1 VYAVVILVAIVVG
14 LLVWH
19 ATRANQ
25 ARLGIRS
32 RRGQIKSMWGEIR
45 TFALRGIVVLIV
57 LILLLVVAAKH

>member
-1 VYAVVILVAIVVG
+1 LIVIVAVVVG
-14 LLVWH
+14 FLVWH

-45 TFALRGIVVLIV
+45 KFAFRGFAILVIF
-57 LILLLVVAAKH
+57 ILLLWAVLRH

>member
-1 VYAVVILVAIVVG
+1 MVILIAIVAG

-32 RRGQIKSMWGEIR
+32 RKGQIKGMWSEIR
-45 TFALRGIVVLIV
+45 KMVLRGSVVLVV
-57 LILLLVVAAKH
+57 LILLLWIAFRH

>member
-1 VYAVVILVAIVVG
+1 LVILIAIAAG

-32 RRGQIKSMWGEIR
+32 RRGQIKGMSREIR
-45 TFALRGIVVLIV
+45 TFALRGLVVLVIF
-57 LILLLVVAAKH
+57 ILLLRAGLKY